1 MAKTSSSVTNF
12 PFDPSSNSISDPANP
27 LINTE
32 SPCFTV
38 LHSAPT
44 EATDPQMDDP
54 GPAFSDE
61 LINKIPPAVVDS
73 SESGITDN
81 RFPVAFIFSGIK
93 PADAPTR
100 DKETLLLFFRWL
112 RAKCAV
118 SEPLNSGFWLD
129 KVNMLRFK

>member
-1 MAKTSSSVTNF
+1 
-12 PFDPSSNSISDPANP
+12 
-27 LINTE
+27 
-32 SPCFTV
+32 
-38 LHSAPT
+38 
-44 EATDPQMDDP
+44 MDDP

-61 LINKIPPAVVDS
+61 LINKITRRGRFFRV
-73 SESGITDN
+73 GITNN

-118 SEPLNSGFWLD
+118 SEPLNSGWLD